1 LKRGN
6 QRIAFKNIFGVYQRD
21 NSQRMVCFNKD
32 HEIVNKYQYGDDYIL
47 EGRVGGGGIYKLILK
62 EIKIVMIA
70 KEGEEYDHV

>member
-1 LKRGN
+1 
-6 QRIAFKNIFGVYQRD
+6 
-21 NSQRMVCFNKD
+21 MVCFNKD